1 MPVITNSLSGVSAKL
16 LDNTNVTLSFDAS
29 TSNQIVTLADKTY
42 TNKVTIAKPDTLIP
56 DNIKK
61 GIEIAGIT
69 GTYGEGSTTLKALLD
84 ATKQASGLFIGYSG
98 STVEGLIAAEDTSN
112 VTKMDSMFNGCTKLT
127 TIPLLDTS
135 NVTTMYNMFGNCLLI
150 TTIPLL
156 DTSKVTNM
164 SGIFYGCKSLTSIPL
179 LDTSKVEAEAN
190 MFGSCVKLE
199 EIPLLDTSNFTSMT
213 QMFYNCQTLMI
224 IPALNTS
231 NVTSMRQTFY
241 DCQKLTTISALDVSN
256 VENFDGVFD
265 GCTSLKSILM
275 TGMKVS
281 FDISASTQFET
292 DDLVT
297 ILNNLATVTT
307 SQTLRMGATNLA
319 KLSAEQ
325 KKIATDKGWTLA

>member
-42 TNKVTIAKPDTLIP
+42 TNKVTIAKPNTLVP

-84 ATKQASGLFIGYSG
+84 ATKNAGGLFSGYSG

-112 VTKMDSMFNGCTKLT
+112 VTTMANMFYGCNKLT
-127 TIPLLDTS
+127 TIPQLDTS
-135 NVTTMYNMFGNCLLI
+135 NVTTMYQMFSNCLLI
-150 TTIPLL
+150 TTIPQL
-156 DTSKVTNM
+156 DTSNVTTIQRM
-164 SGIFYGCKSLTSIPL
+164 FYSCSNLVTIPQLNISKITNIYQMFAHCTHLSSIPL
-179 LDTSKVEAEAN
+179 LDTSEVRD
-190 MFGSCVKLE
+190 MDGTFLSCYL
-199 EIPLLDTSNFTSMT
+199 
-213 QMFYNCQTLMI
+213 
-224 IPALNTS
+224 
-231 NVTSMRQTFY
+231 
-241 DCQKLTTISALDVSN
+241 LTTIPAFNTSKVLSMQSTFNECSALTTIPALDVSN
-256 VENFDGVFD
+256 VTTFSHCFDR
-265 GCTSLKSILM
+265 CTSLKSILM
-275 TGMKVS
+275 TGMAVS

-297 ILNNLATVTT
+297 ILNNLATITT
-307 SQTLRMGATNLA
+307 SQTLTMGATNLA
-319 KLSAEQ
+319 KLSDEQ